1 MTITKK
7 HVRISMIA
15 IFIISAAYFIWV
27 VRSGLYPFIIGL
39 FLAYL
44 LNPIVCYLE
53 KTKGIRRIWA
63 IVLVYFILFSILIG
77 GGSQFIPLLVHELEN
92 FGNELPQMANKVE
105 ELIQLIQNQY
115 QNSGLPLSMRIALD
129 QAVIK
134 IETEMQVFVAEVA
147 QGIVNMLSHIIGL
160 AISPVL
166 AFYLL
171 HDWYAIKEELLSIL
185 PGRWR
190 PEVISTF
197 KDINKVLSGV
207 IRGQI
212 LIAVIVG
219 ILVSI
224 GLYLLD
230 LRYALLIGLLAG
242 ILDII
247 PYFGAV
253 IGAAPAVAMALLYS
267 PLLALKVSVLFLLV
281 HQLEGTII
289 QPKIL
294 GESVGLHP
302 ISVIFFVFIGGE
314 LGGLLGMLI
323 GVPLAAI
330 AKVLIRH
337 LIKVLV

>member
-1 MTITKK
+1 MILTKK
-7 HVRISMIA
+7 HVRLT
-15 IFIISAAYFIWV
+15 IIVAFLIVGSYFIWL
-27 VRSGLYPFIIGL
+27 VRNGLYPFIIGL

-44 LNPIVCYLE
+44 LNPAVCFLE
-53 KTKGIRRIWA
+53 NKGIKRCWA
-63 IVLVYFILFSILIG
+63 IVLVYLILFSILIG
-77 GGSQFIPLLVHELEN
+77 GGSQFIPMLVHELES
-92 FGNELPQMANKVE
+92 FGDELPQMANKVE
-105 ELIQLIQNQY
+105 ELIQMIQNQY
-115 QNSGLPLSMRIALD
+115 QNSGLPFSMRVALD
-129 QAVIK
+129 QTVVK
-134 IETEMQVFVAEVA
+134 VENEMQVFVTSVA
-147 QGIVNMLSHIIGL
+147 QGIVNTLSHIIGL

-171 HDWYAIKEELLSIL
+171 HDWYLIKEELLSLL

-190 PEVISTF
+190 PEIISIF
-197 KDINKVLSGV
+197 KDINKILNGV

-219 ILVSI
+219 VLVSI

-230 LRYALLIGLLAG
+230 LRYALLIGILAG
-242 ILDII
+242 VLDVI

-253 IGAAPAVAMALLYS
+253 IGAAPAVMMALLYS
-267 PLLALKVSVLFLLV
+267 PILALKVAVLFLLV

-302 ISVIFFVFIGGE
+302 LSVIFFVFIGGE
-314 LGGLLGMLI
+314 LGGLVGMLI

-330 AKVLIRH
+330 G
-337 LIKVLV
+337 KVLVRHVIKLLV